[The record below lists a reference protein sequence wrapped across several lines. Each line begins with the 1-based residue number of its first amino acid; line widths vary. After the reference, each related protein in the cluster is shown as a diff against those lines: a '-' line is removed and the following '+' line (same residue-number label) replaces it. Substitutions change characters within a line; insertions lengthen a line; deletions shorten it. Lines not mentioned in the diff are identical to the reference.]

1 MDDVSELISA
11 VGKPFPA
18 TSLRDSAAFVTERRA
33 RQAQIAALRASLRMQ
48 SEAARSLDPNVGQRI
63 DRAF

>member
-1 MDDVSELISA
+1 VSELVPA

-18 TSLRDSAAFVTERRA
+18 NALRDSAAFISERRA
-33 RQAQIAALRASLRMQ
+33 RQAQIAALRESLRMQ
-48 SEAARSLDPNVGQRI
+48 DDAARSLDPNLGRRI